1 MRVWFAT
8 EVRTNASLTYTA
20 GYTRRKAER
29 KMPCGIASDHSA
41 AWGTRYLPAGVF
53 SAPRPLTAT
62 LIVWV
67 VPGAA

>member
-1 MRVWFAT
+1 MVRSAT

-20 GYTRRKAER
+20 GYTRRDADR
-29 KMPCGIASDHSA
+29 KIPCGIASDQSA
-41 AWGTRYLPAGVF
+41 ATGTRYLPSAARN
-53 SAPRPLTAT
+53 APRPFTCT